1 VSSTVWGTRHGGQTA
16 GGSSGTA
23 DAGDDGGGG
32 VGDGLVVE
40 FEDLEIF

>member
-1 VSSTVWGTRHGGQTA
+1 MSSTVWGTRHGQTG

-23 DAGDDGGGG
+23 DTEGDGGGG